1 MYARITIAVLAA
13 SEDRTEVYVVP
24 KHDFPMWFVKEK
36 AMPDKGVML
45 YENIIC
51 GA

>member
-1 MYARITIAVLAA
+1 MYARITIAVLQ
-13 SEDRTEVYVVP
+13 EDRTEVYVVP

-36 AMPDKGVML
+36 ARPDKGVML